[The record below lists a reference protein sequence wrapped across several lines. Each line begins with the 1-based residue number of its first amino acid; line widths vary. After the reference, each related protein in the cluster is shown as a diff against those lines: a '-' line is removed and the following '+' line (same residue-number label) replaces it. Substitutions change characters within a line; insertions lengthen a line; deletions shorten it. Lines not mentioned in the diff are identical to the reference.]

1 MRVCVLL
8 SLAVCVAV
16 PQPRF
21 EPVDHPAGGPRW
33 QALDDFWLASERERV
48 ERVRSQHDRYGNT
61 PSKLAVESGADG
73 VAVDADG
80 DGEPDAAAADADADG
95 ATGTAER

>member
-8 SLAVCVAV
+8 SLAACVAV

-21 EPVDHPAGGPRW
+21 EPVDHPVGGPRW
-33 QALDDFWLASERERV
+33 QALDDFWLASERER
-48 ERVRSQHDRYGNT
+48 
-61 PSKLAVESGADG
+61 
-73 VAVDADG
+73 
-80 DGEPDAAAADADADG
+80 PDAAAADADADG